1 MPRVYL
7 SLGSNIAPEENLPRA
22 LRLLAERVRVL
33 GVSRV
38 WQTPPYGTQGAPFL
52 NAAAL
57 IETALPAE
65 RLKREILRPI
75 EAALGRVRGP
85 DKFAP
90 RPIDLD
96 ILLYSGC
103 LPDPEVWERPH
114 LAVPLAELLPDYE
127 NPRTGEHLA
136 EAARRLLPPAG
147 FFPRPDVVLRRSQDP
162 SGLRDPAGL
171 YAVSGKNM
179 L

>member
-7 SLGSNIAPEENLPRA
+7 SVGSNIAPEENLPRA

-33 GVSRV
+33 GVSQV

-52 NAAAL
+52 NAAIL
-57 IETALPAE
+57 IETPLSAE
-65 RLKREILRPI
+65 MLKREVLRPI
-75 EAALGRVRGP
+75 EAALGRVRSP

-96 ILLYSGC
+96 IILYSGR
-103 LPDPEVWERPH
+103 LLDPEVWQRPH
-114 LAVPLAELLPDYE
+114 LAIPLAELLPDYE
-127 NPRTGEHLA
+127 NPRTGERLA

-147 FFPRPDVVLRRSQDP
+147 FFPRSDVVLWD
-162 SGLRDPAGL
+162 A
-171 YAVSGKNM
+171 AA
-179 L
+179 

>member
-7 SLGSNIAPEENLPRA
+7 SLGSNIAPEKNLPRA
-22 LRLLAERVRVL
+22 LRLLAEQVRVL

-38 WQTPPYGTQGAPFL
+38 WQTPPYGTRGAPFL

-57 IETALPAE
+57 IETSLPAE
-65 RLKREILRPI
+65 RLKGEVLRPI
-75 EAALGRVRGP
+75 EAALGRARGP

-96 ILLYSGC
+96 IILYSGR
-103 LPDPEVWERPH
+103 LLEPEMWQRPH
-114 LAVPLAELLPDYE
+114 LVIPLAELLPDCE
-127 NPRTGEHLA
+127 NPRTGEHLP

-147 FFPRPDVVLRRSQDP
+147 FFPRPDVVLRDAAACLP
-162 SGLRDPAGL
+162 KA
-171 YAVSGKNM
+171 
-179 L
+179 